1 MAELSLKIEGLTQLR
16 GDFGKLGRILN
27 AENLVGKVAAD
38 ARNIIQQR
46 TLKGKD
52 VEHHN
57 FKPYSTK
64 PIYIDKTHRPR
75 PKGGEPTRGGKSRF
89 YEGGYRQFAAA
100 TKGSARPNL
109 FASGAM
115 FRAFQVMPRG
125 RRRAELGFTQRRQ
138 AVKAL
143 ENQETRT
150 FIGIHRNIEEPKLQ
164 ETFGKLLDR
173 SLRKAGF

>member
-1 MAELSLKIEGLTQLR
+1 MANVSLKIEGLTELR
-16 GDFGKLGRILN
+16 GDLGKLGRILN

-46 TLKGKD
+46 TLRGKD
-52 VEHHN
+52 VEHN
-57 FKPYSTK
+57 SFKPYSRK
-64 PIYIDKTHRPR
+64 SIYIEKTHRPK
-75 PKGGEPTRGGKSRF
+75 PKGGEPTKGGKARF

-115 FRAFQVMPRG
+115 FRAFQAMPKG
-125 RRRAELGFTQRRQ
+125 RRRAEIGFTQRRQ
-138 AVKAL
+138 AIKAA
-143 ENQETRT
+143 ENQETRP

-173 SLRKAGF
+173 ALRKAGF